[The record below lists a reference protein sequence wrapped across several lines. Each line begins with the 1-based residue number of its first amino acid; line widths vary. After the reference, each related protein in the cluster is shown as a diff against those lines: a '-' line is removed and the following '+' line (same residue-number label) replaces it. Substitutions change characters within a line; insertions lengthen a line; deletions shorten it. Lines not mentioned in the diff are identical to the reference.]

1 MHVNTNELQSNN
13 SDIKLEPIHLL
24 YDERMLLHRPIGWIE
39 PDVFPETADECDD
52 DYPMENPERIRVIY
66 ERLCGLEERL
76 VYDEDCIDKIRI
88 DGDQTIFK
96 PLKCRMATKEEVCL
110 AHSQAQYNRLE
121 EMQYYSNDVLE
132 AMSREKIMDI
142 YYCHETFQAAKLA
155 AGGLLAC
162 VDAVCDNTQTHYSN
176 TAIKADTT
184 NKALALVRPPG
195 HHACQSH
202 EMGFCFIDSVVVA
215 AKYAI
220 ATHKASK
227 VLILDWD
234 IHDGNGTA
242 EETID
247 DENILR
253 IDIHR
258 YNNKEGFYPY
268 TGSPTQVG
276 QGKARGLNV
285 NMAWSHG
292 GMGNTEY
299 AAAFYEFVLPLI
311 ADYKPDL
318 LLISCGLDAARGDL
332 LGGCDVTPDFFHAMT
347 RATLEV
353 VGPAT
358 PVVCALEGGY
368 TMSVIPDCMEAVT
381 LAMLNC
387 PYQYH
392 SSVQLGSYRG
402 GAACPVDVRR
412 RGRGMPWPSVVEASL
427 LPETLQR
434 SRRVLSKY
442 YIRDGCSS
450 IIHSAIDDIN
460 SCIRIFKGIRRW
472 NNVEFHRLRGPPIYH
487 PTSYPRPAAA
497 KKRKQTEADSAF
509 LCARPIQRPRVFL
522 WYGTELHHQ
531 KAMNYQVRTI
541 S

>member
-1 MHVNTNELQSNN
+1 MHGHNSEHQSHN

-39 PDVFPETADECDD
+39 PDVFPETSDGCDD
-52 DYPMENPERIRVIY
+52 KYPMENPERLRVIY
-66 ERLCGLEERL
+66 ERLSGLEERL
-76 VYDEDCIDKIRI
+76 VYEEDCIDGIRI
-88 DGDQTIFK
+88 DGEQTIFK
-96 PLKCRMATKEEVCL
+96 PLRCTMATKEQICL
-110 AHSQAQYNRLE
+110 AHSEEQYNRLE
-121 EMQYYSNDVLE
+121 EMQYYSNDILA
-132 AMSREKIMDI
+132 AMSQERIMDI

-155 AGGLLAC
+155 AGGLLVC
-162 VDAVCDNTQTHYSN
+162 VDAVCDTGEGHYPLS
-176 TAIKADTT
+176 TTEIKKT

-195 HHACQSH
+195 HHACQSQ

-220 ATHKASK
+220 ATKKAKK

-242 EETID
+242 EETIN

-258 YNNKEGFYPY
+258 YNKKEGFYPY
-268 TGSPTQVG
+268 TGSPNQVG
-276 QGKARGLNV
+276 NGKARGLNV
-285 NMAWSHG
+285 NLAWTHG

-299 AAAFYEFVLPLI
+299 AAAIYEFILPLI
-311 ADYKPDL
+311 ADYEPDL

-332 LGGCDVTPDFFHAMT
+332 LGGCNLTPDFFHAMT

-353 VGPAT
+353 VGPTT

-368 TMSVIPDCMEAVT
+368 TMSVIPECMESVA

-387 PYQYH
+387 PFRYH

-402 GAACPVDVRR
+402 GAASPVDIRS
-412 RGRGMPWPSVVEASL
+412 RGGIPWPLESSL
-427 LPETLQR
+427 LPLTLQR
-434 SRRVLSKY
+434 ARRVLSKY

-460 SCIRIFKGIRRW
+460 TVIRIFKGIKQW
-472 NNVEFHRLRGPPIYH
+472 NSVDFHRLRGPAIHLTCPGRAK
-487 PTSYPRPAAA
+487 PP
-497 KKRKQTEADSAF
+497 KKRKQKDVDSRF
-509 LCARPIQRPRVFL
+509 MCNRPIQRPRVFL

-531 KAMNYQVRTI
+531 KGMNYQVRTI